1 MCLINATHEDFITQ
15 TGKKSKTAFK
25 NFMGP
30 GDRDWGPR
38 KTNTSN
44 FLAAVPY
51 LLSSFV
57 FYSRLLHT

>member
-30 GDRDWGPR
+30 GDWGTEGREKQIPR
-38 KTNTSN
+38 I
-44 FLAAVPY
+44 F
-51 LLSSFV
+51 
-57 FYSRLLHT
+57 